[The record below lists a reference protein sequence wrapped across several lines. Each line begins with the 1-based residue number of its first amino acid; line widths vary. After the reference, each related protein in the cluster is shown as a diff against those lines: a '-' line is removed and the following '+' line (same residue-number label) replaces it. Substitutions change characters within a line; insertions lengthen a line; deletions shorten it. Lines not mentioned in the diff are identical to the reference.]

1 MNAGTRNLPM
11 KKLFASLLVMSLVG
25 CSVQAR
31 TQQNPS
37 TSGNQKIDFP
47 KALALKD
54 GKKQPAEIDVYRQEF
69 EKFKKP
75 CLENDETLAGMVYAY
90 TKKSKA
96 SGDEW
101 STNLDT
107 MQSFAQSAESGFER
121 KPARCIQVYHMY
133 VESLQEGS
141 GESSK

>member
-11 KKLFASLLVMSLVG
+11 KKLFASLLVVLLVG

-31 TQQNPS
+31 TQQNRS
-37 TSGNQKIDFP
+37 TKASGTIDYP
-47 KALALKD
+47 KALASKD

-69 EKFKKP
+69 EKLKKP
-75 CLENDETLAGMVYAY
+75 CLENDETLAGMVYAF
-90 TKKSKA
+90 TKKAKA

-121 KPARCIQVYHMY
+121 KPARCIQVYQMY

-141 GESSK
+141 GK

>member
-1 MNAGTRNLPM
+1 M
-11 KKLFASLLVMSLVG
+11 KKVFIALLVALLVG
-25 CSVQAR
+25 CSANAR
-31 TQQNPS
+31 TQQKPS
-37 TSGNQKIDFP
+37 TKASETIDYP

-69 EKFKKP
+69 EKFKKL
-75 CLENDETLAGMVYAY
+75 CVESDGDLAGLVYAF
-90 TKKSKA
+90 TKKAKA

-121 KPARCIQVYHMY
+121 KPVRCIQVYQMY
-133 VESLQEGS
+133 VQSLQEGS
-141 GESSK
+141 GK

>member
-1 MNAGTRNLPM
+1 MQVQQIPM
-11 KKLFASLLVMSLVG
+11 KKLFAGLLVALLVG

-31 TQQNPS
+31 TQQKPS
-37 TSGNQKIDFP
+37 TKTLETIDYP
-47 KALALKD
+47 TVLALKD

-69 EKFKKP
+69 EKLKKP
-75 CLENDETLAGMVYAY
+75 CLENDETLAGMVYAF
-90 TKKSKA
+90 TKKAKA

-107 MQSFAQSAESGFER
+107 MKSFAESAESGFER
-121 KPARCIQVYHMY
+121 KPARCIQVYQMY

-141 GESSK
+141 GK